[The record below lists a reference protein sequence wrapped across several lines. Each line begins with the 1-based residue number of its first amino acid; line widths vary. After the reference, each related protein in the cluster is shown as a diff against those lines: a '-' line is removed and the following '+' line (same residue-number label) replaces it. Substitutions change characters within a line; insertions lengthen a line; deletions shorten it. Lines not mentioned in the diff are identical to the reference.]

1 MMTIRHAL
9 ALAPLALG
17 TLVFGAGCELLG
29 STSGGL
35 SGMACPEL
43 RGGDA
48 LSAQFSV
55 DARANGKVR
64 AFVQAAQDLT
74 GVSVQAEAEIA
85 EACTRMGQDLG
96 LPPQAMAAKN
106 EPGGRAS
113 GACANV
119 AARIDAILRAGAGV
133 QVQVTPPSCQAS
145 ADAGARCSASC
156 GAQGQAAAGP
166 QGAAAGGDA
175 ECAASCRAHADIHA
189 SCSPALVVA
198 RPTAASADAARL
210 AATLQANLPLLL
222 HAQIALGKRVL
233 ADAQVVGQVG
243 AALPKIVGQAGA
255 RALACIGAAAEAT
268 ASASARLNVSVQAS
282 ASVSGRVGA
291 GG

>member
-1 MMTIRHAL
+1 MPTPRHATALASLASL
-9 ALAPLALG
+9 ALLG
-17 TLVFGAGCELLG
+17 ASGCELLG
-29 STSGGL
+29 SASGAVAGL
-35 SGMACPEL
+35 ACPEL

-64 AFVQAAQDLT
+64 AFVQAAKDLA
-74 GVSVQAEAEIA
+74 GVSVQAEAEIT
-85 EACTRMGQDLG
+85 EACSRMGADLG
-96 LPPQAMAAKN
+96 LPPAAMAPRGEA
-106 EPGGRAS
+106 GGRAS
-113 GACANV
+113 GACGNV
-119 AARIDAILRAGAGV
+119 AARIDAILRAGGGV
-133 QVQVTPPSCQAS
+133 EVQVTPPSCQAS
-145 ADAGARCSASC
+145 ADAGARCSGAC

-166 QGAAAGGDA
+166 QGGQASGDA
-175 ECAASCRAHADIHA
+175 ECNASCKAHADVNA
-189 SCSPALVVA
+189 SCSPVVVLV
-198 RPTAASADAARL
+198 RPRAGTPDAQRL

-233 ADAQVVGQVG
+233 ASAQVVAQVG

-255 RALACIGAAAEAT
+255 HAIACIGAATEAT

-282 ASVSGRVGA
+282 VSVSGRVGA